1 MGAVD
6 STVEEQARREVEEM
20 SIKINN
26 IAHDMEKSRTQLQ
39 SEEIVAELV
48 TSFLLPEVSY

>member
-48 TSFLLPEVSY
+48 TSFLLPEVR